1 MYIEIIPKCDRKE
14 KIQGADPVEKNE
26 LDKLIGNVETLELND
41 KERAM
46 KSFIL
51 SAHQW
56 EAR

>member
-1 MYIEIIPKCDRKE
+1 MD
-14 KIQGADPVEKNE
+14 KNE

-41 KERAM
+41 KELAM